1 MITVEKND
9 GAAIMKYDGDFDG
22 SSEAVEAFI
31 RPGTPRF
38 NDRMDDK
45 TGVVPFVLYPVQSWK
60 ERWHD
65 QLTRAWGLDGVSDA
79 IIKTAYDN
87 YLNGN
92 AVAWSWSPDEH
103 KTDNKHGAIYFW
115 TMDEIRRHLDL
126 NNEAFPLEI
135 LKIGWYGQSSSPWP
149 DYETLDS
156 ILTAHLEMIDEYFD
170 EAEREAEEYLED
182 DDEPT
187 KVADGDNAL
196 RVTGP
201 RIRVANHRSLEQ
213 GFRNDADDVARLT
226 DVHDEIYRDKVC
238 SQSDQHVC
246 GFLGGT
252 SLDDAIDYAEKIRD
266 GARDSYVFI
275 KGKDGDVRLLKTRT
289 LDKWTADEWKDKVD
303 AAWMAW

>member
-1 MITVEKND
+1 
-9 GAAIMKYDGDFDG
+9 MKYDGDFDG

-38 NDRMDDK
+38 NNRMDDK

-87 YLNGN
+87 YLNGS

-135 LKIGWYGQSSSPWP
+135 MKIGWYGQSSSPWP

-170 EAEREAEEYLED
+170 EAEREKQKN
-182 DDEPT
+182 T
-187 KVADGDNAL
+187 
-196 RVTGP
+196 
-201 RIRVANHRSLEQ
+201 
-213 GFRNDADDVARLT
+213 
-226 DVHDEIYRDKVC
+226 
-238 SQSDQHVC
+238 
-246 GFLGGT
+246 
-252 SLDDAIDYAEKIRD
+252 
-266 GARDSYVFI
+266 
-275 KGKDGDVRLLKTRT
+275 LKTMTSQRR
-289 LDKWTADEWKDKVD
+289 
-303 AAWMAW
+303 